1 MNTTLK
7 DLAREYD
14 HSIKIQKE
22 VIEINRQ
29 KLKNARMK
37 GNYNEVKRLTSL
49 LHILYDEKCELEN
62 KANRLRNYYSQ

>member
-1 MNTTLK
+1 MNRTLE

-14 HSIKIQKE
+14 HSIMIQKE

-29 KLKNARMK
+29 KLKKAQLK

-49 LHILYDEKCELEN
+49 LHILYDEKCELEK
-62 KANRLRNYYSQ
+62 KANRLRNYYS